1 MSPQQLFEAL
11 MSAGWPMW
19 VAIHDPRLTEVFGTN
34 AEALRK
40 AAWRGQLPVPV
51 TRGVGNRVGV
61 RLTDLVAWIAGTSSE
76 GPSTTNQPN
85 TEASAPRRGRPRKA
99 TPLGLG
105 RLV

>member
-19 VAIHDPRLTEVFGTN
+19 VAIHDPRLAEIFGSN

-61 RLTDLVAWIAGTSSE
+61 RLTDLVAWMSGAPAGCAGT
-76 GPSTTNQPN
+76 
-85 TEASAPRRGRPRKA
+85 ASAQSVASPTPRRGRPRKA
-99 TPLGLG
+99 TLLGPG